1 MEGNYSSPNKDIF
14 LNTRSTTESGLV
26 GGDNMSTMILWGEL
40 FIEAQSFNSNTNIL
54 YQYNKSTILLEKNVK
69 IFQARGIEWLKI
81 IIYLWVIILKRGMFW
96 LNNV

>member
-14 LNTRSTTESGLV
+14 LNTRSSTESELV
-26 GGDNMSTMILWGEL
+26 GVDNMSTMILWGKL